1 MRSIGRRGEIGP
13 YAWTNVTTNA
23 CVKTSGIVLSRIE
36 GGGGGECAGVYVCVS
51 GEEEEEEEGYC
62 F

>member
-1 MRSIGRRGEIGP
+1 M
-13 YAWTNVTTNA
+13 

-51 GEEEEEEEGYC
+51 GEEGGGGVL
-62 F
+62 FLVSQIGFIR